1 MLPLTTIA
9 LNRPLARRTLSQRAL
24 NLAVLGGVLLVM
36 WGGWALTAQPAT
48 VTVDGMTQTVRTH
61 RHTVGALLL
70 DLGVEPGAQVRATPG
85 VEARVQRGL
94 AIEIERATPL
104 QIVADGGSA
113 TATVWG
119 TTARD
124 ALTEAGITLDRYD
137 EIVINGVPLAQEA
150 ALPKAKMPALP
161 TTYRAGYDWHIA
173 RAEPLQVR
181 VYRAIPFTVD
191 EGSLPFTVRTT
202 AQTVGEALRGA
213 DITLFLGDI
222 VRPSLGSPVSTGLK
236 VTIERSTPLRVQAD
250 GRTVKT
256 RTQGDTV
263 ADALSEMN
271 IGLSGDDMI
280 EPGLETPLFD
290 DINIAITRV
299 QEEMEIVEDIVPYE
313 TVFRAADDLLIDRQ
327 EMREPGAEG
336 ITRWR
341 WRVRYED
348 GEEVGRVMEDNWIA
362 QEPAQRVMVYG
373 TKLQQQE
380 ATVDGE
386 RIVYWR
392 RIRMSASSYSANT
405 AGVSPD
411 VPWYGLTRSGDV
423 MRKGIVAVDPNIVSL
438 GSRVYVP
445 GYGYGDA
452 LDTGSAIRARRIDLG
467 YDNDNLVLWSRWVDV
482 YLLWPPPNGGITY
495 VLPNWPPVP
504 Q

>member
-1 MLPLTTIA
+1 MLPLTTIT
-9 LNRPLARRTLSQRAL
+9 LNRPAVRQTISQRAL
-24 NLAVLGGVLLVM
+24 NVALIGGLLLAMGA
-36 WGGWALTAQPAT
+36 GWALTAQPVS
-48 VTVDGMTQTVRTH
+48 VTVDGMTQRVHTH

-70 DLGVEPGAQVRATPG
+70 DLGVEPGAQVRTTPSA
-85 VEARVQRGL
+85 ETRTRRGL
-94 AIEIERATPL
+94 TVEIERATPL
-104 QIVADGGSA
+104 QIVADGGGTTA
-113 TATVWG
+113 TAWG
-119 TTARD
+119 TTARE

-137 EIVINGVPLAQEA
+137 EVVVNGEPLAQDA
-150 ALPKAKMPALP
+150 PLPKAEMPALP
-161 TTYRAGYDWHIA
+161 TTYQAGYDWHIA

-222 VRPSLGSPVSTGLK
+222 VRPSLGSPVSAGLK
-236 VTIERSTPLRVQAD
+236 VTIERSTPLRVRAD

-271 IGLSGDDMI
+271 IGLSGDDII

-290 DINIAITRV
+290 DINIVITRV
-299 QEEMEIVEDIVPYE
+299 SEEVEIVEDIVPFE
-313 TVFRAADDLLIDRQ
+313 TVFRPADDLLIDRQ

-373 TKLQQQE
+373 TKLERQE

-386 RIVYWR
+386 RIFYWR

-411 VPWYGLTRSGDV
+411 VPWYGRTRTGAV
-423 MRKGIVAVDPNIVSL
+423 MRKGIVAVDPNIIQL
-438 GSRVYVP
+438 NSRVYVP

-467 YDNDNLVLWSRWVDV
+467 YDDDNLVLWSRWVDV
-482 YLLWPPPNGGITY
+482 YLLWPPPNSGITY
-495 VLPNWPPVP
+495 VLPNWPPER
-504 Q
+504 